1 MTTQTIRKIL
11 TRDFILGSSA
21 QFIFM
26 MAFYILVPTLPI
38 YLARSKANETEIGFL
53 VGIFFVSALVF
64 RPFVGKALQKIP
76 EKTFMIAGALLFA
89 LTSFAYL
96 LAPPFWPFLIVRIFQ
111 GIALALFHT
120 ASFTLIANISP
131 KAHWGESFSYFF
143 LASNFSLALAP
154 PLGMFIVNRSNFSV
168 LFLICLGASLCSL
181 CIAAKLGRKQVA
193 PLNPSPTGKDSFLN
207 SKAVPPSIIS
217 FFTMITW
224 GALTAFFPLYALDH
238 GVSDPGL
245 FYTCGREIRVRSIRP
260 AYADSIRLLF
270 EAFFRKFLPKDVSL
284 QGRIVGW
291 TSSTG
296 LIFGNFNQPGT
307 CRINTPRGCNMAV
320 RKAAFAA
327 IGGFNGFFRG
337 NAWGFEAEFGL
348 RMARAGE
355 YGRFLGDA
363 AVLHYEVPAGGLPKS
378 NDIPAPPETVSTYR
392 ESDVPGAVE
401 SRSCVE
407 AFDPSHDFN
416 APGKKSPHPSLQE
429 RRMSRSFEESA
440 CGPPGESSR
449 EYVAATKCPN
459 S

>member
-1 MTTQTIRKIL
+1 MSTQTIRKIL

-21 QFIFM
+21 QFVFM

-154 PLGMFIVNRSNFSV
+154 PLGMFIVNRFSFSV
-168 LFLICLGASLCSL
+168 LFVICLGASLCSL

-193 PLNPSPTGKDSFLN
+193 PLNPSLAGKDSFLN

-245 FYTCGREIRVRSIRP
+245 FFTAVAIVLFLCRGFGGRILDLYSKERVIPPLITTYVASMTLLAFSTNLPMFILVAGIFGIGNALLGP
-260 AYADSIRLLF
+260 VVMAYALDRAGSSPGPVVGTYTAISDLGLGLGPVIMGIVVHFSGYSIMFLCLALTGVMNLVYF
-270 EAFFRKFLPKDVSL
+270 YFF
-284 QGRIVGW
+284 
-291 TSSTG
+291 
-296 LIFGNFNQPGT
+296 
-307 CRINTPRGCNMAV
+307 V
-320 RKAAFAA
+320 RK
-327 IGGFNGFFRG
+327 G
-337 NAWGFEAEFGL
+337 N
-348 RMARAGE
+348 
-355 YGRFLGDA
+355 
-363 AVLHYEVPAGGLPKS
+363 VPA
-378 NDIPAPPETVSTYR
+378 R
-392 ESDVPGAVE
+392 ES
-401 SRSCVE
+401 
-407 AFDPSHDFN
+407 
-416 APGKKSPHPSLQE
+416 GK
-429 RRMSRSFEESA
+429 
-440 CGPPGESSR
+440 
-449 EYVAATKCPN
+449 
-459 S
+459 